1 MHSPMMEVSAESD
14 VTKAVVNSED
24 GIVVEGWLVVESV
37 SKVDDETE
45 VEKEDVFV
53 EVAAAM
59 M

>member
-1 MHSPMMEVSAESD
+1 MPLTLMEVSAESD